1 MWSDTMPL
9 YRKSSK
15 LTKVPTIFNE
25 ETVGWNMY
33 ACKSD
38 GICMLAKNAC
48 KSITSACL
56 MD

>member
-1 MWSDTMPL
+1 MWSDRMPL